1 MATLPDLSKY
11 GLSVT
16 PYQGLNEIARTFGTN
31 AYFGPA
37 DYIAARQAG
46 YNDNQIASYLK
57 ANPYMMNPS
66 TLANG
71 GQGILGQILAG
82 QGDQIIAT
90 GTPNL
95 AAYDPNRPAITN
107 PNAPS
112 NAIPYAQMGI
122 PGRGNDPSVQ
132 MYGSNVDVAGN
143 DTYNQLMQ
151 ASQAGTLVMAKAPSQ
166 NSNPFAPN
174 YGASGYNLIDSAT
187 GNVVASNVSPTQTN
201 GVYQFSFAN
210 PQSEGSINT
219 YIRADPTTGVVGA
232 IDPTKQMTY
241 QSGAGGGML
250 SGIAQMA
257 LPVLAGLALPGIGAA
272 VGDALGLGGGS
283 LLQGALTGLGVDSG
297 TAASIASGLSN
308 AQTAANIAQ
317 GIQQIASGNPQGA
330 VGNLI
335 SAASGLGGGS
345 TPSATAALSPD
356 QVGALTN
363 ISPPSDQ
370 LPTTDFPGTPA
381 PTVDTGGLPTT
392 DFPSGSTT
400 APISNADQAA
410 SMGSMANVG
419 TPYQGQ
425 GAISGADALDPTT
438 AYYNSFD
445 LTNPS
450 AETSAGTT
458 TSYGGGLGQSSYNVP
473 TTPVSQQQP
482 GVPTTY
488 TSVPVSSGYALT
500 PDITAPSAASIGSVN
515 PAATAASTGTG
526 TSGSSSQNIFETINQ
541 AAQNTP
547 NSTVGRTLLTPTM
560 FTGQASSQQQNILS
574 PLAQLQLALSGYQ
587 PALTK
592 AVRQRMARGGQP
604 HPYHPEA
611 KPGEPIF
618 RTGGPS
624 YHVQGKGDGQSDDIP
639 AMLAKDE
646 YVFDADTVAQ
656 LGNGSSEAGAKLLD
670 KFREAIRRHKRSAPD
685 DKIPPKAK
693 KLTSYLKEA
702 ERG

>member
-1 MATLPDLSKY
+1 MATLPDLSEY

-46 YNDNQIASYLK
+46 YNDNQIISYLK

-71 GQGILGQILAG
+71 GTGILGQIQAG

-112 NAIPYAQMGI
+112 GAIPYAQMGV

-132 MYGSNVDVAGN
+132 MANANVNVAGN

-151 ASQAGTLVMAKAPSQ
+151 ASQAGTLVMAKGPAQ
-166 NSNPFAPN
+166 RNPITGQPEN
-174 YGASGYNLIDSAT
+174 TNTYNLVDSAT
-187 GNVVASNVSPTQTN
+187 GNVVSSNVSPTQQN

-210 PQSEGSINT
+210 PQSEGSVNA
-219 YIRADPTTGVVGA
+219 YIRADPTTGLVGA
-232 IDPTKQMTY
+232 IDPSKNLSY
-241 QSGAGGGML
+241 QAGAGGGML
-250 SGIAQMA
+250 SGIAQ
-257 LPVLAGLALPGIGAA
+257 LALPIAI
-272 VGDALGLGGGS
+272 
-283 LLQGALTGLGVDSG
+283 GALTGGTGGFLTGALTDAGLGD
-297 TAASIASGLSN
+297 AASFIGDALST
-308 AQTAANIAQ
+308 AQKANNLIGGVKALEN
-317 GIQQIASGNPQGA
+317 GNPLGLL
-330 VGNLI
+330 NL
-335 SAASGLGGGS
+335 ASGLGNLPSGISS
-345 TPSATAALSPD
+345 TPNPTNTNSVFSSDTGQGISLAPNPAAGTSIDASSATAPLGGDIQA
-356 QVGALTN
+356 
-363 ISPPSDQ
+363 PSA
-370 LPTTDFPGTPA
+370 PA
-381 PTVDTGGLPTT
+381 PL
-392 DFPSGSTT
+392 
-400 APISNADQAA
+400 SNADQAA
-410 SMGSMANVG
+410 SMGSMANIG

-438 AYYNSFD
+438 AYLNTFD

-450 AETSAGTT
+450 AEASTGTT
-458 TSYGGGLGQSSYNVP
+458 TSYGGGLGQSFYNVP

-482 GVPTTY
+482 GVPTSY

-500 PDITAPSAASIGSVN
+500 PDLTGPGITPSDATSGGKPVQSAAPASGGTTAQNYFNSV
-515 PAATAASTGTG
+515 
-526 TSGSSSQNIFETINQ
+526 INQ
-541 AAQNTP
+541 AAQNTS
-547 NSTVGRTLLTPTM
+547 NDKTGRTMLTPTM
-560 FTGQASSQQQNILS
+560 FTGQAPTQQQNILS
-574 PLAQLQLALSGYQ
+574 PLAQLQLSLSGYN

-592 AVRQRMARGGQP
+592 AVRQRMASGGQP
-604 HPYHPEA
+604 HQTTYHPEA
-611 KPGEPIF
+611 KPGDHIF

-624 YHVQGKGDGQSDDIP
+624 HYVDGKGDGQSDDIP
-639 AMLAKDE
+639 AMLAKNE

-670 KFREAIRRHKRSAPD
+670 KFREAVRRHKRSAPD

>member
-1 MATLPDLSKY
+1 MATPLPDLSDY
-11 GLSVT
+11 NLSVT
-16 PYQGLNEIARTFGTN
+16 PYQGLKEISRVFG
-31 AYFGPA
+31 AGAGFGDA

-46 YNDNQIASYLK
+46 YTDPQIVSFLK
-57 ANPYMMNPS
+57 SNPY
-66 TLANG
+66 LNG
-71 GQGILGQILAG
+71 KSVMDAINAG
-82 QGDQIIAT
+82 QQDQIIA
-90 GTPNL
+90 GGLPNL
-95 AAYDPNRPAITN
+95 SKSDLNRAALTN

-112 NAIPYAQMGI
+112 SAIPYAQMNI

-143 DTYNQLMQ
+143 DIYNQLMQ

-187 GNVVASNVSPTQTN
+187 GNVVASNVSPTQQN

-308 AQTAANIAQ
+308 AQTAANVAQ
-317 GIQQIASGNPQGA
+317 GIQQIANGNPQGA
-330 VGNLI
+330 IGNII
-335 SAASGLGGGS
+335 SAAGGLGGGS
-345 TPSATAALSPD
+345 STPSTTAGLSND
-356 QVGALTN
+356 QVGALAN
-363 ISPPSDQ
+363 IASPADTSGSFVE
-370 LPTTDFPGTPA
+370 DFPAET
-381 PTVDTGGLPTT
+381 
-392 DFPSGSTT
+392 PSGNVNQ
-400 APISNADQAA
+400 AP
-410 SMGSMANVG
+410 SMGSMANIG

-425 GAISGADALDPTT
+425 GAISGSDALDPTT
-438 AYYNSFD
+438 AYLNTFD

-450 AETSAGTT
+450 AEASTGTT
-458 TSYGGGLGQSSYNVP
+458 TSYGGGLGQSAYNVP

-482 GVPTTY
+482 GVPTSY

-500 PDITAPSAASIGSVN
+500 PDLTGPGITPSDATSGGKPVQSAAPV
-515 PAATAASTGTG
+515 GTG
-526 TSGSSSQNIFETINQ
+526 ISSQNYFNSVTNQ

-547 NSTVGRTLLTPTM
+547 TDKTGRTLLTPTM
-560 FTGQASSQQQNILS
+560 FTGQAPTQQQNILS

-592 AVRQRMARGGQP
+592 AVRQRMASGGQP

-618 RTGGPS
+618 RTGGAS
-624 YHVQGKGDGQSDDIP
+624 HYVRGKGDGQSDDIP
-639 AMLAKDE
+639 AMLADGE
-646 YVFDADTVAQ
+646 YVFDADTVSQ
-656 LGNGSSEAGAKLLD
+656 LGDGSNKAGAEKLD
-670 KFREAIRRHKRSAPD
+670 KFREALRRHKRSAPD

-693 KLTSYLKEA
+693 KLTGYLKEA

>member
-1 MATLPDLSKY
+1 MATLPDLSEY
-11 GLSVT
+11 GLSVM
-16 PYQGLNEIARTFGTN
+16 PYQGLNEIARTFGAN

-46 YNDNQIASYLK
+46 YNDNQIISYLK

-71 GQGILGQILAG
+71 GTGILGQIQAG

-112 NAIPYAQMGI
+112 GAIPYAQMGV

-132 MYGSNVDVAGN
+132 MANANVNVAGN

-151 ASQAGTLVMAKAPSQ
+151 ASQAGTLVMAKGPAQ
-166 NSNPFAPN
+166 RNPITGQPEN
-174 YGASGYNLIDSAT
+174 TNTYNLVDSAT
-187 GNVVASNVSPTQTN
+187 GNVVSSNVSPTQQN

-210 PQSEGSINT
+210 PQSEGSVNA
-219 YIRADPTTGVVGA
+219 YIRADPTTGLVGA
-232 IDPTKQMTY
+232 IDPSKNLSY
-241 QSGAGGGML
+241 QAGMGGGML

-272 VGDALGLGGGS
+272 VGDALGFSGGNLIS
-283 LLQGALTGLGVDSG
+283 SALQGLTVPEA
-297 TAASIASGLSN
+297 TANSIAGALSQ
-308 AQTAANIAQ
+308 AQTAANVAQ
-317 GIQQIASGNPQGA
+317 GIQQIANGNPQGA
-330 VGNLI
+330 IGNII
-335 SAASGLGGGS
+335 SAAGGLGGGS
-345 TPSATAALSPD
+345 STPSTTAGLSND
-356 QVGALTN
+356 QVGALAN
-363 ISPPSDQ
+363 IAPPADTSGSFVE
-370 LPTTDFPGTPA
+370 DFPAQT
-381 PTVDTGGLPTT
+381 
-392 DFPSGSTT
+392 
-400 APISNADQAA
+400 PISNADQAA
-410 SMGSMANVG
+410 SMGSMANIG

-425 GAISGADALDPTT
+425 GAISGANALDPTT

-450 AETSAGTT
+450 AEASAGTT
-458 TSYGGGLGQSSYNVP
+458 TSYGGGLGQSAYNVP

-482 GVPTTY
+482 GVPTSY

-500 PDITAPSAASIGSVN
+500 PDLTGPNIAPSNATLNGQPVQSAAPV
-515 PAATAASTGTG
+515 GTG
-526 TSGSSSQNIFETINQ
+526 ISSQNYFNSVTNQ

-547 NSTVGRTLLTPTM
+547 TDKTGRTLLTPTM
-560 FTGQASSQQQNILS
+560 FTGQAPSQQQSILS

-592 AVRQRMARGGQP
+592 AVRQRMASGGQP

-624 YHVQGKGDGQSDDIP
+624 HYVRGKGDGQSDDIP
-639 AMLAKDE
+639 AMLADGE
-646 YVFDADTVAQ
+646 YVFDADTVSQ
-656 LGNGSSEAGAKLLD
+656 LGDGSNKAGAEKLD
-670 KFREAIRRHKRSAPD
+670 KFREALRRHKRSAPD

>member
-1 MATLPDLSKY
+1 MATLPDLSEY

-16 PYQGLNEIARTFGTN
+16 PYEGLSEIARTFGAN

-151 ASQAGTLVMAKAPSQ
+151 ASQAGTLVMVKAPSQ
-166 NSNPFAPN
+166 NTNPFAPN

-187 GNVVASNVSPTQTN
+187 GNVVANNVSPTQTN

-272 VGDALGLGGGS
+272 VGDALGLGSGS
-283 LLQGALTGLGVDSG
+283 LVSGALQGLGIAQP
-297 TAASIASGLSN
+297 AADAVAAGLSQ

-330 VGNLI
+330 VGNIL
-335 SAASGLGGGS
+335 SLATGLGGGS
-345 TPSATAALSPD
+345 TPSSTAALSPD

-363 ISPPSDQ
+363 ISPSADQ

-392 DFPSGSTT
+392 DFPSGSVT

-410 SMGSMANVG
+410 SMGSMANIG

-425 GAISGADALDPTT
+425 GAISGANALDPTT
-438 AYYNSFD
+438 AYLNTFD

-450 AETSAGTT
+450 AEASTGTT
-458 TSYGGGLGQSSYNVP
+458 TSYGGGLGQSFYNVP

-500 PDITAPSAASIGSVN
+500 PDITMPSAASIGSVS
-515 PAATAASTGTG
+515 PTATAATPAS
-526 TSGSSSQNIFETINQ
+526 SGSTAQSFFNQVINQ

-547 NSTVGRTLLTPTM
+547 SDKTGRTLLTPTM
-560 FTGQASSQQQNILS
+560 FTGQAPSQQQNILS

-624 YHVQGKGDGQSDDIP
+624 HYVQGKGTGQSDDIP
-639 AMLAKDE
+639 AMLADGE
-646 YVFDADTVAQ
+646 YVFDADTVSQ
-656 LGNGSSEAGAKLLD
+656 LGDGSNKAGAEKLD
-670 KFREAIRRHKRSAPD
+670 KFREALRRHKRSAPD